1 VAVANRWLC
10 GLLTVG
16 CLLFE
21 EGRQQGVEMLRG
33 CFAHMAWPRGL
44 HTRLA
49 QAAPPADPCRYL
61 AAGKSGGSKLKGEE
75 TAVVDQVSII
85 GSGKDK
91 GIRQANIKLRFN
103 RNPVIGE
110 RWPRACACVCE

>member
-1 VAVANRWLC
+1 
-10 GLLTVG
+10 
-16 CLLFE
+16 
-21 EGRQQGVEMLRG
+21 M
-33 CFAHMAWPRGL
+33 
-44 HTRLA
+44 
-49 QAAPPADPCRYL
+49 
-61 AAGKSGGSKLKGEE
+61 
-75 TAVVDQVSII
+75 VDQVSII